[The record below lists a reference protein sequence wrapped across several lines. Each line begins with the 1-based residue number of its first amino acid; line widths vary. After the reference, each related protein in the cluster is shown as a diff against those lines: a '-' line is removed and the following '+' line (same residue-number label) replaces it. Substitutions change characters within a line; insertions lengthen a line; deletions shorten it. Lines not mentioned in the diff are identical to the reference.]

1 MPATDLKELFFEHKI
16 LDRISGEPDF
26 PQLHSLL
33 RACKANACSVP
44 STLGGGQNGYIGML
58 VSAVA
63 YASLAPGTPFTAPVH
78 PGALPP
84 LPNGTQYQIT
94 QLKSQHDESKRVYEE
109 YILMQWALIAQ
120 VISVLEAKYLSA
132 LRNRVTGQLPS
143 DIRAIFLYLF
153 KVYGK
158 IKPEFLLLKKNEV
171 ETKRYD
177 ISDPIDT
184 IFNEIEDLAE
194 LGELSNKPFSETQLV
209 DFGFIIFN
217 KCRAFR
223 SDIREWIRR
232 PLHEHTYTNFKLH
245 FTEAHLELRATDAT
259 VDELGY
265 HSANA
270 IVQQIVEQMQAN
282 TDDSPTP
289 PPSPPPVIQP
299 PPVAEIPQ
307 ANAVVTQTALLSQ
320 MMERLAKME
329 DRDIERDNPPYRGR
343 GRGNRDRYRG
353 RGRGRFGRNGQG
365 GGYRPRRGGK
375 YCHTHGNC
383 AHTSQECETRAEG
396 HIETATFS
404 NMQGGSTNNCE

>member
-1 MPATDLKELFFEHKI
+1 MPATDLKELYFEHKI
-16 LDRISGEPDF
+16 LDRILGEPDF

-44 STLGGGQNGYIGML
+44 STLGGGQNGYVGML

-63 YASLAPGTPFTAPVH
+63 YASLAPGTPFIAPVH
-78 PGALPP
+78 PGGLPP
-84 LPNGTQYQIT
+84 LPNGTQYQIA

-109 YILMQWALIAQ
+109 YILMQRALIAQ
-120 VISVLEAKYLSA
+120 VISVLDAKYLSA

-158 IKPEFLLLKKNEV
+158 IRPEFLLQKKNEV
-171 ETKRYD
+171 ESKRYD
-177 ISDPIDT
+177 LSDPLDT

-209 DFGFIIFN
+209 DFGFIILN

-232 PLHEHTYTNFKLH
+232 PAHEHTYANFKLH
-245 FTEAHLELRATDAT
+245 FTEAHQELRATDAT

-270 IVQQIVEQMQAN
+270 IVQQIVEQMQAAE
-282 TDDSPTP
+282 DDIP
-289 PPSPPPVIQP
+289 PPPPPQPPVIQP
-299 PPVAEIPQ
+299 PPVEQIPQ
-307 ANAVVTQTALLSQ
+307 ANAVVTQTTLMTQ
-320 MMERLAKME
+320 MMEQLARME
-329 DRDIERDNPPYRGR
+329 ERAIERDNPPYRGP

-353 RGRGRFGRNGQG
+353 RGRGRHNRSGQG
-365 GGYRPRRGGK
+365 GGHQARRGGK

-396 HIETATFS
+396 HKATATFS
-404 NMQGGSTNNCE
+404 NMQGGSTANCE